1 MKRVRRALMAIA
13 LIILVLV
20 AVPLVRNALSPKK
33 QQRPEGLPP
42 PGVDMRL
49 DKVHYEQIDEDGRRE
64 WELFAKGAQYEK
76 DNKKVALTSITVSFF
91 SREGTVYKL
100 AADRGE
106 LFTESQDVNLS
117 GNVVAETAEGYTI
130 RTDTIKYIARDKK
143 VSTAD
148 PVSFSS
154 REMVMT
160 GKGMVID
167 LEEEKLYILEEVK
180 ASGNQP

>member
-1 MKRVRRALMAIA
+1 MKRIRRALIA
-13 LIILVLV
+13 VALLILILV

-49 DKVHYEQIDEDGRRE
+49 DKVHYEQTDQNGRRE
-64 WELFAKGAQYEK
+64 WELFAQTAQYEK
-76 DNKKVALTSITVSFF
+76 DNKKVALSSINVSFF
-91 SREGTVYKL
+91 SKEGAVYKL
-100 AADRGE
+100 SADHGE
-106 LFTESQDVNLS
+106 LFTETQDVSLA
-117 GNVVAETAEGYTI
+117 GNVVAETADGYTI
-130 RTDTIKYIARDKK
+130 RTDSLKYVAHDRK

-154 REMVMT
+154 AEMNMT

-180 ASGNQP
+180 ASGKK